1 LFSSYLYLISIFQ
14 HPKGITPNLARGM
27 DFRKKARQLDF
38 DSSYLVPIQYR
49 NHHGYL
55 EVLRERMVRDVKK
68 IDELLKDMENF
79 SIENE
84 NFSANNEGP
93 IYETSIDSRQT
104 NVKKVNIPANLD
116 DDEQKSLNNGLD

>member
-1 LFSSYLYLISIFQ
+1 
-14 HPKGITPNLARGM
+14 M
-27 DFRKKARQLDF
+27 DIRKKTRQLDF

-55 EVLRERMVRDVKK
+55 VVLRERMARDLKK

-84 NFSANNEGP
+84 NFSAKNDGP
-93 IYETSIDSRQT
+93 IYETSIDNRQT
-104 NVKKVNIPANLD
+104 NVKKVDIPVNLE
-116 DDEQKSLNNGLD
+116 DDEQKSINNGVD